1 MTGFSPELEQIVDRP
16 VFMRGANRAFG
27 ALTLED
33 ARSRA
38 SELSAVS
45 GWGPTA
51 RVAPVALAWRKLA
64 MAMESTGAAT
74 VRELS
79 PELLVEL
86 APQLWVVLPGG
97 S

>member
-1 MTGFSPELEQIVDRP
+1 
-16 VFMRGANRAFG
+16 
-27 ALTLED
+27 
-33 ARSRA
+33 
-38 SELSAVS
+38 
-45 GWGPTA
+45 
-51 RVAPVALAWRKLA
+51 